1 MENPAITGSTTTTA
15 PVESTTDW
23 MITLL
28 IASIPLIGF
37 IMLIIWAFGSG
48 NNPNKSN
55 FAKATL
61 IWMLIVTVLV
71 FVFTTI
77 FGLAMFTGINS

>member
-1 MENPAITGSTTTTA
+1 MENPAIAGSAHSA
-15 PVESTTDW
+15 PVESTTNW

-48 NNPNKSN
+48 TNPNKSN

-61 IWMLIVTVLV
+61 IWMLVVTVLV

-77 FGLAMFTGINS
+77 FGIAMFSGINS